1 MEVSLRDERTLT
13 ELDHVRLARLTNTAG
28 HASHEEAIDA
38 VLRAAELV
46 PSRSVSPDV
55 VTMYSQVELADL
67 ASDKRFRLTICYPAD
82 AEPAMGFVS
91 VLSPVGAS
99 LIGRRIGSVARWQ
112 TPGGDER
119 AAEVMALLFQPE
131 ASGDFTT

>member
-13 ELDHVRLARLTNTAG
+13 ELDHVRLARLTKTAG